1 MMKKWMKFT
10 SLFLI
15 LVVLTVTYTV
25 MANPGSN
32 NDPVISLSYLKEIF
46 QPEVEKNLT
55 FNVVSVKKGQTLIG
69 DTGTEMILRMGQATI
84 IATNMGGIADTT
96 AGFDLANGTDMPSN
110 HYLII
115 PKNDGRGVKAKTD
128 CLIMVKGKYE
138 IK

>member
-1 MMKKWMKFT
+1 MKKWMKYVG
-10 SLFLI
+10 LFLI
-15 LVVLTVTYTV
+15 LVALTVTYTV
-25 MANPGSN
+25 MANPGSD

-46 QPEVEKNLT
+46 QPEVEKDLT
-55 FNVVSVKKGQTLIG
+55 FNVVSVNKGQTLIG

-96 AGFDLANGTDMPSN
+96 AGFDLADGTDMPSN